1 MFKKLKEFFKNQKG
15 FSLMELIVVIA
26 ILGVIAS
33 IAVPN
38 VIGAI
43 DNARKNTDRTNAAQ
57 IARAIT
63 TARAEGVDVTA
74 STYIEFKSPF
84 QDIVPKYL
92 QSAPKIQTTKSLGS
106 DTNGKITSFYVK
118 IDEGMVSVAAR
129 TTSGASIVETQI
141 FPTPAGDW
149 AD

>member
-38 VIGAI
+38 VLGAI

-63 TARAEGVDVTA
+63 TALAEGKSVGADATEKEF
-74 STYIEFKSPF
+74 STLSN
-84 QDIVPKYL
+84 IVPDYI
-92 QSAPKIQTTKSLGS
+92 QSVPKIQSTSTLYNN
-106 DTNGKITSFYVK
+106 DTSFYVK
-118 IDEGMVSVAAR
+118 IVNDVVTVSAHTDE
-129 TTSGASIVETQI
+129 TTYKAI
-141 FPTPAGDW
+141 FPTPAVGSAW